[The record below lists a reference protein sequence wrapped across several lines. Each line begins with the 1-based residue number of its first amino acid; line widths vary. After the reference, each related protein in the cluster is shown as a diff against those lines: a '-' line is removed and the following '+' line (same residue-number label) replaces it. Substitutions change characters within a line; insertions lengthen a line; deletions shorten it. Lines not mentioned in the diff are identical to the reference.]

1 MNTVTKKITA
11 FNSNR
16 NAELVKIKYGFIS
29 NDVFRFYRGTCHLFY
44 EALAKN
50 QYWKDGTHCWITGDL
65 HLENFGTYKGDN
77 RVVYFDMNDFD
88 EALLAPATW
97 EIARLLTSIH
107 LAAKVLGFNEQLS
120 DSLCHTYINAYVD
133 VLLTGKPVVIEKET
147 ATGLLE
153 TFLKQVQQRQ
163 QKQFIQSKIV
173 STASG
178 WKILTDKKKMLPCPA
193 ENQQQVTEA
202 LNKWLRMHRPE
213 QSLHVKHVCYRIA
226 GTGSVGIQRYAALV
240 EDKTLGRLHLIDIK
254 EATPSSL
261 LPYCSYRQPK
271 WNSNAERIVTL
282 QKRVQHVSPAFL
294 HTLIINNSSF
304 VVKELQP
311 TQDRMDLALC
321 KGKKNRLA
329 GILITMAQVT
339 ASGQL
344 RSGGRQKS
352 SIADDMIAFATDH
365 PKWKQPVLDYAKK
378 YAKQV
383 VKDYTNYTFD
393 YKAGKVV

>member
-1 MNTVTKKITA
+1 MNIVTKKIIA
-11 FNSNR
+11 FNSSR
-16 NAELVKIKYGFIS
+16 DPELVKIKYGLIS
-29 NDVFRFYRGTCHLFY
+29 TDVFRFYRGTCHLFY

-50 QYWKDGTHCWITGDL
+50 TGWRDDTKCWITGDL

-88 EALLAPATW
+88 EALLAPASW
-97 EIARLLTSIH
+97 EVCRLLTSIH
-107 LAAKVLGFNEQLS
+107 LAAHVLGFNQQLAE
-120 DSLCHTYINAYVD
+120 SLCHIYIDAYIN

-173 STASG
+173 YTG
-178 WKILTDKKKMLPCPA
+178 GQWKILADKKKMLPCPA
-193 ENQQQVTEA
+193 EQQQQVATA
-202 LNKWLRMHRPE
+202 LNNWLHTHLP
-213 QSLHVKHVCYRIA
+213 QQQLTVKHVCYRIA

-240 EDKTLGRLHLIDIK
+240 EDKTLGRFHLIDVK

-261 LPYCSYRQPK
+261 MRYTVYKQPK
-271 WNSNAERIVTL
+271 WNNEAERIVTL

-294 HTLIINNSSF
+294 HTLIINKTSF

-311 TQDRMDLALC
+311 SQDRMDLALC

-352 SIADDMIAFATDH
+352 SIADDMIAFANNSLQ
-365 PKWKQPVLDYAKK
+365 WKKPLLDYAKK
-378 YAKQV
+378 YAGQTM
-383 VKDYTNYTFD
+383 KDHTNYTAD
-393 YKAGKVV
+393 YKAGKVT